1 MDKSTAEK
9 TLEGSLLRKLDDPR
23 YFIMFGAFALY
34 WDSYLNLTDRPGL
47 LKLTYVVGNAIP
59 IGDILV
65 LIGSFSLLA
74 SILSPAIFWIANYI
88 FWELWFAIPDKLRP
102 GEDGSVWARRFSAS
116 VSRQDLK
123 LWAIKSNSSIAM
135 SLVTEKERS
144 DDELEKNRPQPFLLV
159 VSTCLNYFFVENGL
173 LKTAERALPSESQE
187 YFLAGLLAFLALLLY
202 MAFTGASNDMGRIY
216 LPGLKE
222 HINDEKG

>member
-9 TLEGSLLRKLDDPR
+9 AIEGSLLRKLDDPR

-34 WDSYLNLTDRPGL
+34 WDSYLSLMGRPGL

-74 SILSPAIFWIANYI
+74 SIVSPAIFWIANYL
-88 FWELWFAIPDKLRP
+88 FWELWYAIPDNFRP
-102 GEDGSVWARRFSAS
+102 GENSSVSLRRFDAS

-123 LWAIKSNSSIAM
+123 LWAIKTNSSLAM

-144 DDELEKNRPQPFLLV
+144 DNELEKNRPQPFLLV

-173 LKTAERALPSESQE
+173 LKTAELALPGESQE
-187 YFLAGLLAFLALLLY
+187 YFLFGLLAFLALLLY
-202 MAFTGASNDMGRIY
+202 MAFTGVSDDMGRIY